1 MSDRPS
7 ISSLKAVF
15 RFPGVGPDARSR
27 FILGCVLVL
36 AGFIIPIIPGLI
48 VAGYALRIMRQAIN
62 GEELHLPAWDQW
74 SKLIMDGLR
83 WTIISI
89 VYFLPG
95 FIAVIVGFSAYI
107 GGIMASVAQS
117 SSGSSDA
124 GVLAMFAGMGVYFI
138 ALAVGALLF
147 MLAAIPLPI
156 ASAHFVAKDNIG
168 AAFCVREWWPLLKV
182 NKLGYFVA
190 WVVIIG
196 LYSVMSMAS
205 MVLMYSLVLC
215 IAVPFALAPAGLYLS
230 VISAALFGQTYRDSQ
245 EVLAPATKLE
255 SSPAE
260 PAPNDVTP
268 DMATD

>member
-15 RFPGVGPDARSR
+15 RFPGVGVDARSR

-74 SKLIMDGLR
+74 GKLFIDGLR
-83 WTIISI
+83 WAIISI

-107 GGIMASVAQS
+107 GSIMASTAS
-117 SSGSSDA
+117 RLSDA
-124 GVLAMFAGMGVYFI
+124 GALAMFAGLGVYLL
-138 ALAVGALLF
+138 ALAVGMLLF
-147 MLAAIPLPI
+147 MLAAIPL
-156 ASAHFVAKDNIG
+156 AVGSAHFVAKDSFG
-168 AAFCVREWWPLLKV
+168 AAFRAREWWPLLKV

-205 MVLMYSLVLC
+205 MVLMYSIVLC
-215 IAVPFALAPAGLYLS
+215 IAVPFALAPASLYLS

-245 EVLAPATKLE
+245 EMLAPETKSE
-255 SSPAE
+255 STSAE
-260 PAPNDVTP
+260 PASNDVAP